1 MQHAKSCYR
10 HRENQ
15 IWLLPWIPSFQVYDT
30 LSAMPILKTQRNK
43 LAFCSHA
50 LFPNKSKES
59 KRHSFAQFIFCGKN
73 SLLQNKLPKS
83 KDSIMEH
90 VGRIHI
96 NGFSKSETKIGLN
109 FFFFF
114 FFFCCLVLT
123 GGYLLYNVVLV
134 SATQQYESAIDVHM
148 SLPS

>member
-1 MQHAKSCYR
+1 
-10 HRENQ
+10 
-15 IWLLPWIPSFQVYDT
+15 
-30 LSAMPILKTQRNK
+30 
-43 LAFCSHA
+43 
-50 LFPNKSKES
+50 
-59 KRHSFAQFIFCGKN
+59 
-73 SLLQNKLPKS
+73 
-83 KDSIMEH
+83 MEH

-114 FFFCCLVLT
+114 FFWCLFLT